1 MRINL
6 WIHQLSQ
13 ESSATPLPETE
24 LQPSKI
30 AKTQAKDQL
39 NKDTKRLAAPPYSQS
54 SKQKLTENSMFK
66 ARAVMLRPV
75 KKIQEDSHYQ
85 SKYTH
90 LTRMLETKSPQ
101 MPIKLQELP
110 NLTNSS

>member
-13 ESSATPLPETE
+13 ESSVTPLPETV

-30 AKTQAKDQL
+30 AKTQAKDQP
-39 NKDTKRLAAPPYSQS
+39 NKDTKRLAAPQYSQS
-54 SKQKLTENSMFK
+54 SRPKLTENSMCK

-75 KKIQEDSHYQ
+75 KKTQGDSHCQ

-90 LTRMLETKSPQ
+90 LTKMLEMKSPQ